1 LDGGEPQRL
10 GEFMPEFFSLRLMQD
25 FESLKEGVR
34 IEF

>member
-1 LDGGEPQRL
+1 MTPDIHAR
-10 GEFMPEFFSLRLMQD
+10 SSIRLMQD